1 MEAAGTIH
9 MIKIWEEA
17 HIREGPILRI
27 QLVDN
32 GSGYKALGR
41 PLAVGEVNKLFGF
54 HNCDALDTTSSSG
67 VMKWARKQI
76 DGCSRDHKR
85 CGTDFMHRSL
95 RDFRPTRLIDVGE
108 NADPDVRLIVTSE
121 LSTPETI
128 KEYAALSYCWGN
140 STKTLL
146 LEQNIDDM
154 KKPTDFSTWDKNY
167 QHAIKITR
175 ELGIRYLWIDA
186 LCIIQDQESQE
197 DWLKEAPTM
206 GLVYANAT
214 CVLSATASTDSQGG
228 CFFPK
233 MSLAGGCHLGRQ
245 GDTSLDVFPSRRH
258 DTIMADLFKDKVESA
273 RLTTRAWAFQER
285 VLASRI
291 LHFCEGLVLFECNEI
306 QASSSHGFGQPYPKK
321 EHFRLD
327 GKMQVPLGPPY
338 PPFAFRDWDAVMR
351 TRTEVSRLLGN
362 TDTVPWWPLQDRG
375 GIRANG
381 NVLRWNSNFP
391 LNVLEF
397 LDFSDLVSV
406 FRDFKAYQEYFLWRT
421 WRGEMIESAR
431 MGMRGAFE
439 MLVHFKGL
447 SVEEKIEFHSCW
459 YEIVENYSQRNLTN
473 HTDKLVAIQG
483 LARFVPCHFVAG
495 LWKEAFALNLLWMLE
510 RSSQPKGRPRRDIPT
525 WSWASVD
532 GPISHWLRVRASSDS
547 ASRGIWKDLG
557 LYVTTPSE
565 PTPEAARTVALYFQ
579 IPLFNLDTSKVTFY
593 PDITMADESHAGL
606 FCLAIFSFR
615 NSHVD
620 PYCADR
626 QLHGIVVRA
635 VVGSVQ
641 WYERVGYFRMLDQA
655 AVEDALQR
663 LRHDALTIVLV

>member
-1 MEAAGTIH
+1 MP
-9 MIKIWEEA
+9 
-17 HIREGPILRI
+17 R
-27 QLVDN
+27 
-32 GSGYKALGR
+32 
-41 PLAVGEVNKLFGF
+41 
-54 HNCDALDTTSSSG
+54 
-67 VMKWARKQI
+67 
-76 DGCSRDHKR
+76 
-85 CGTDFMHRSL
+85 
-95 RDFRPTRLIDVGE
+95 
-108 NADPDVRLIVTSE
+108 
-121 LSTPETI
+121 TI

-186 LCIIQDQESQE
+186 LCIIQHQESQE

-214 CVLSATASTDSQGG
+214 CVLSATASTDSKGG

-233 MSLAGGCHLGRQ
+233 TSLAGGCHLVRQ
-245 GDTSLDVFPSRRH
+245 GDTSLDAFPSMRH
-258 DTIMADLFKDKVESA
+258 DMVMADLFKDKVESA

-285 VLASRI
+285 VLASRV

-321 EHFRLD
+321 AHFRLD
-327 GKMQVPLGPPY
+327 GKMQVPLGPRR
-338 PPFAFRDWDAVMR
+338 PPRPSLPSFRVSRFEIPDTLGQSILTWESEIDWDAVMR

-362 TDTVPWWPLQDRG
+362 TDTVSWWPIQDRA

-381 NVLRWNSNFP
+381 NVLRWNPSFS

-439 MLVHFKGL
+439 MLVHFKGA
-447 SVEEKIEFHSCW
+447 SVEEKIEFLSCW
-459 YEIVENYSQRNLTN
+459 YEVVENYSQRSLTN

-495 LWKEAFALNLLWMLE
+495 L
-510 RSSQPKGRPRRDIPT
+510 
-525 WSWASVD
+525 
-532 GPISHWLRVRASSDS
+532 
-547 ASRGIWKDLG
+547 
-557 LYVTTPSE
+557 
-565 PTPEAARTVALYFQ
+565 
-579 IPLFNLDTSKVTFY
+579 
-593 PDITMADESHAGL
+593 
-606 FCLAIFSFR
+606 
-615 NSHVD
+615 
-620 PYCADR
+620 
-626 QLHGIVVRA
+626 
-635 VVGSVQ
+635 
-641 WYERVGYFRMLDQA
+641 
-655 AVEDALQR
+655 
-663 LRHDALTIVLV
+663 

>member
-1 MEAAGTIH
+1 M
-9 MIKIWEEA
+9 
-17 HIREGPILRI
+17 
-27 QLVDN
+27 D
-32 GSGYKALGR
+32 
-41 PLAVGEVNKLFGF
+41 
-54 HNCDALDTTSSSG
+54 
-67 VMKWARKQI
+67 
-76 DGCSRDHKR
+76 
-85 CGTDFMHRSL
+85 RSL
-95 RDFRPTRLIDVGE
+95 RDFRPTRLIDVGG

-121 LSTPETI
+121 LSMPRTI

-186 LCIIQDQESQE
+186 LCIIQHQESQE

-214 CVLSATASTDSQGG
+214 CVLSAAASTDSQGG

-233 MSLAGGCHLGRQ
+233 TSLAGGCHLVRQ
-245 GDTSLDVFPSRRH
+245 GDTSLDAFPSMRH
-258 DTIMADLFKDKVESA
+258 DMVMADLFKDKVESA

-285 VLASRI
+285 VLASRV

-321 EHFRLD
+321 AHFRLD
-327 GKMQVPLGPPY
+327 GKMQVPLGPRR
-338 PPFAFRDWDAVMR
+338 PPRPSLPSFRVPRFEIPDTLGQSILTWESEIDWDAVMR

-362 TDTVPWWPLQDRG
+362 TDTVSWWPIQDRG

-381 NVLRWNSNFP
+381 NVLRWNSSFS

-421 WRGEMIESAR
+421 WRGQMIESAR

-439 MLVHFKGL
+439 MLVHFKGA
-447 SVEEKIEFHSCW
+447 SVEEKIEFLSCW
-459 YEIVENYSQRNLTN
+459 YEVVENYSQRNLTN

-495 LWKEAFALNLLWMLE
+495 L
-510 RSSQPKGRPRRDIPT
+510 
-525 WSWASVD
+525 
-532 GPISHWLRVRASSDS
+532 
-547 ASRGIWKDLG
+547 
-557 LYVTTPSE
+557 
-565 PTPEAARTVALYFQ
+565 
-579 IPLFNLDTSKVTFY
+579 
-593 PDITMADESHAGL
+593 
-606 FCLAIFSFR
+606 
-615 NSHVD
+615 
-620 PYCADR
+620 
-626 QLHGIVVRA
+626 
-635 VVGSVQ
+635 
-641 WYERVGYFRMLDQA
+641 
-655 AVEDALQR
+655 
-663 LRHDALTIVLV
+663 